1 MPVRFD
7 DCQAVLRR
15 DEVAIFLF
23 HGVIPE
29 QVHRVRNYTR
39 KHLPQADFEKA
50 LAGLRSRGRPLSISQ
65 IADMM
70 AAGGTLP
77 EYGYAITFDDGFEN
91 NLTVAAPLLRRYETP
106 AMFYVCSSFVDE
118 NRMSWTDQIE
128 SALEAAPSV
137 RVQIAELAFDK
148 QLASARDKIE
158 TLDMIRGYV
167 KNNPDVEPYGFAAR
181 VVGCAG
187 GLPKERDR
195 WLDQKL
201 TWQQVGELAGDR
213 LFEVGAHGQ
222 SHRILSF
229 LSEHELKREV
239 SESIGKLREA
249 TGRQIRHFSYPE
261 GLEHCYSP
269 EVIAELKAAG
279 IVCSPTAV
287 EGTNGPGTDPFRLR
301 RTFVV

>member
-7 DCQAVLRR
+7 RCHEVLRR

-39 KHLPQADFEKA
+39 KHLPRADFEKA
-50 LAGLRSRGRPLSISQ
+50 LASLRKHGRPLSIPE

-70 AAGGTLP
+70 AAGEKLP

-91 NLTVAAPLLRRYETP
+91 NLIVAAPVLRRYETP

-118 NRMSWTDQIE
+118 NAMSWTDQIE
-128 SALEAAPSV
+128 SAFESTGSLRLEIDEIGFKKNLVSAA
-137 RVQIAELAFDK
+137 
-148 QLASARDKIE
+148 DKIDA
-158 TLDMIRGYV
+158 LDRIRSHV
-167 KNNPDVEPYGFAAR
+167 KNNPDVEPYAFADSIVAR
-181 VVGCAG
+181 AG
-187 GLPKERDR
+187 GAPQKRDP

-201 TWQQVGELAGDR
+201 SWQQVGQLSRDP

-229 LSEHELKREV
+229 LPPRELKQEV
-239 SESIGKLREA
+239 AESIGKLRQA
-249 TGRQIRHFSYPE
+249 TGREVRHFSYPE

>member
-7 DCQAVLRR
+7 DCPDMLRR

-50 LAGLRSRGRPLSISQ
+50 LAGLRKRGRPLSIPE
-65 IADMM
+65 IADLM
-70 AAGGTLP
+70 AAGDELP
-77 EYGYAITFDDGFEN
+77 PYGYAITFDDGFEN
-91 NLTVAAPLLRRYETP
+91 NLTVAAPLLRRYEIP
-106 AMFYVCSSFVDE
+106 ATFYVCSSFVDD

-128 SALEAAPSV
+128 SAFEAAPSV
-137 RVQIAELAFDK
+137 HLRIDEMRFSSTLATA
-148 QLASARDKIE
+148 QDKIGA
-158 TLDMIRGYV
+158 LDRIRSHV
-167 KNNPDVEPYGFAAR
+167 KSNPGVEPYGFAAD
-181 VVGCAG
+181 VVAAAG
-187 GLPKERDR
+187 GLPQKRDR

-201 TWQQVGELAGDR
+201 SWEQVAELARDP
-213 LFEVGAHGQ
+213 LFEVGAHGL

-229 LSEHELKREV
+229 LPPPELRHEV
-239 SESIGKLREA
+239 SESIRRVREA
-249 TGRQIRHFSYPE
+249 TGREVRHFSYPE

-269 EVIAELKAAG
+269 GVIAELKAAG
-279 IVCSPTAV
+279 IVCSPTAI
-287 EGTNGPGTDPFRLR
+287 EGTNGPGTDPFQLR

>member
-7 DCQAVLRR
+7 RCQDALRR

-39 KHLPQADFEKA
+39 KHLPQVDFESA
-50 LAGLRSRGRPLSISQ
+50 LAGLRSRGRPLSIPEV
-65 IADMM
+65 ADLM
-70 AAGGTLP
+70 AGGGTLP

-128 SALEAAPSV
+128 SAFEASSSV
-137 RVQIAELAFDK
+137 DLQIDGMRKTLSSD
-148 QLASARDKIE
+148 QDKIDA
-158 TLDMIRGYV
+158 LDQIRSHV
-167 KNNPDVEPYGFAAR
+167 KNNPDVEPYAFAAA
-181 VVGCAG
+181 VVAGAG
-187 GLPKERDR
+187 GLPKDRDR

-201 TWQQVGELAGDR
+201 NWQQVGELARDT

-229 LSEHELKREV
+229 LPAHELRREV
-239 SESIGKLREA
+239 SESIGKLRDA
-249 TGRQIRHFSYPE
+249 TGRQVRHFSYPE

>member
-7 DCQAVLRR
+7 RCQDVLRR

-29 QVHRVRNYTR
+29 QMHRVRNYTR

-50 LAGLRSRGRPLSISQ
+50 LAGLRQRGRPLSIPEV
-65 IADMM
+65 ADMM
-70 AAGGTLP
+70 ATVGKLP

-106 AMFYVCSSFVDE
+106 AAFYVCSSFVEE

-128 SALEAAPSV
+128 SAFEASPSV
-137 RVQIAELAFDK
+137 DVRVDGARRTLTSD
-148 QLASARDKIE
+148 RDKIDA
-158 TLDMIRGYV
+158 LDRIRAYV
-167 KNNPDVEPYGFAAR
+167 KNNPDVEPYAFAAE
-181 VVGCAG
+181 VVAGTG
-187 GLPKERDR
+187 GLPEKRDP

-201 TWQQVGELAGDR
+201 TWRQVGDLSRDP

-229 LSEHELKREV
+229 LPQNELKQEI
-239 SESIGKLREA
+239 SESIGKLKQAMGREV
-249 TGRQIRHFSYPE
+249 RHFSYPE
-261 GLEHCYSP
+261 GLEHYYSP